1 MYQSK
6 KWTRRQIIS
15 ELFVNGADNLFPDQ
29 LINEGKINRCL
40 PKLHFHMISKISFLL
55 TDRILSKIKIEKK
68 LGYSVEQQS
77 YGDYEYFYKTVK
89 CYITWS
95 FKTNNFASVFA
106 PYSMTERFKSFY
118 ISYHKVSWQKNLVF
132 GIRIMFVI
140 NLTKE
145 LISCLMLDGSKTCAS
160 T

>member
-1 MYQSK
+1 MK
-6 KWTRRQIIS
+6 EK
-15 ELFVNGADNLFPDQ
+15 
-29 LINEGKINRCL
+29 LIDAFQR
-40 PKLHFHMISKISFLL
+40 LHFHMISKISFLL
-55 TDRILSKIKIEKK
+55 IDRILSKIKMEKK

-106 PYSMTERFKSFY
+106 PFSMTERFKSFY
-118 ISYHKVSWQKNLVF
+118 ISYHKVSWQKNLGF
-132 GIRIMFVI
+132 RIRIMFVI